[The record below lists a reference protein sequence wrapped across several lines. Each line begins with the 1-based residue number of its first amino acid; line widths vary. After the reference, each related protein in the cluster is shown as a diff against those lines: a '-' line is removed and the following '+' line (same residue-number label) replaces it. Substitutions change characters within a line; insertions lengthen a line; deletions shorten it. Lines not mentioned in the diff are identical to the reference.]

1 VTERLEEGDHDFSA
15 LGDADFL
22 GDAED
27 VTVRVIGEFD
37 ALVVMVI
44 EALDVLELLGDTVP
58 DLVIKELADS
68 DTLTHELAD
77 GELVPDGDICEDSD
91 AETDEESRLVID
103 GDPDTLGDS

>member
-1 VTERLEEGDHDFSA
+1 MTERIVEAVHDLSA

-27 VTVRVIGEFD
+27 VTVRVIGEFE
-37 ALVVMVI
+37 ALVVMLI
-44 EALDVLELLGDTVP
+44 EPLDVLELLGDTVP

-68 DTLTHELAD
+68 EKLTRDVTD

-91 AETDEESRLVID
+91 TETDEESRAVID